1 MDRSDQLLILVILFI
16 LSLVFFDLLV
26 HVLEIGLA
34 ASLVMRRIHA
44 FAIFLICAGINLL
57 SLNCCYFKQSKNLI
71 GV

>member
-1 MDRSDQLLILVILFI
+1 MILVILFI

-44 FAIFLICAGINLL
+44 FAIFLISARINLFITKL
-57 SLNCCYFKQSKNLI
+57 LLF
-71 GV
+71 